1 MFCWGLGWVTRSCL
15 KGARARKG
23 RRHIVIFL
31 KQEFFTLVT
40 CRTFMYQLKY
50 HHQNRD
56 YHIFHCHHRKA
67 LITTT
72 QASSSD
78 LVKVVCQGLSWSW
91 GSRELYRGR
100 GQNICPLN
108 DLRLADCFFTRRFL
122 QSCVHNEEHLKLKF
136 VKFIAFFDNNSD
148 TDWYVMTIRD
158 WHIFTWMEFHWVF
171 SIHQVLTYN
180 ESKIDCQFEKLIYTD
195 THLLCASLCIAKHIY
210 IIALHKASL
219 GVILILRNWN

>member
-1 MFCWGLGWVTRSCL
+1 MYKL
-15 KGARARKG
+15 K
-23 RRHIVIFL
+23 
-31 KQEFFTLVT
+31 
-40 CRTFMYQLKY
+40 
-50 HHQNRD
+50 HHNKNRD

-100 GQNICPLN
+100 GQNICCLN
-108 DLRLADCFFTRRFL
+108 DLRLADCFFIRRLL
-122 QSCVHNEEHLKLKF
+122 QSSAHNEEHLKLKF

-158 WHIFTWMEFHWVF
+158 WHIFTWMEFHWVS

-195 THLLCASLCIAKHIY
+195 THFLCASLVSIAKHIY